1 MDPPAGGSQDS
12 KVRMVSKLRKEIPDV
27 GLVIPCYNEEE
38 VVPMLIERLSALSRE
53 WPYPVH
59 VLFVDDGSRDRTY
72 DLLTAACEENPR
84 MACLRLSR
92 NFGHQTA
99 VSAGLTRARGDVV
112 AVIDADLQDPPEF
125 ILEMIAKWRE
135 GYDVVYGVRTNR
147 KEGPFLR
154 MAYSLFYRIL
164 KKIANVDIPLD
175 AGDFSLMDREVVD
188 QINAMPEHNRFIRGL
203 RGWVGFKQVGLP
215 YNRQARQAGAPKYN
229 LYRLLNL
236 AMNGLISF
244 SSVPLKF
251 ASWLGAFSSFLG
263 FLLMLWVVV
272 NGLVYGRTPPGWAS
286 LAVIILVFGG
296 IQLVVLGIIGEY
308 VSRIFDEVKRRP
320 HFIVSDSSG
329 WVSSDLRKPGEE

>member
-1 MDPPAGGSQDS
+1 
-12 KVRMVSKLRKEIPDV
+12 MVSKSRKETPEV
-27 GLVIPCYNEEE
+27 GIVVPCYNEAE
-38 VVPMLIERLSALSRE
+38 VAPMLVERLANLSKA
-53 WPYPVH
+53 WPYPVR

-72 DLLTAACEENPR
+72 ERLAAACEQNPA

-99 VSAGLTRARGDVV
+99 VSAGLARVRGDVV

-125 ILEMIAKWRE
+125 ILEMLAKWRE
-135 GYDVVYGVRTNR
+135 GYDVVYGIRTNR

-154 MAYSLFYRIL
+154 MAYALFYRIL

-203 RGWVGFKQVGLP
+203 RGWVGFRQIGLP

-229 LYRLLNL
+229 LFRLMNL
-236 AMNGLISF
+236 AMNGIISF
-244 SSVPLKF
+244 SSVPLKI
-251 ASWLGAFSSFLG
+251 ASWCGAVSSFLG
-263 FLLMLWVVV
+263 FLLMLWVLV

-286 LAVIILVFGG
+286 LAVIVLMFGG
-296 IQLVVLGIIGEY
+296 IQLIVLGIIGEY

-320 HFIVSDSSG
+320 HFIVCAAAG
-329 WVSSDLRKPGEE
+329 WVSADLRRPGAE